1 MAAAKEK
8 RVPKWYFDE
17 VFSMGVLFR
26 KKTRTRKTSAVDKIG
41 KRAKIHYVEIF
52 GIFEIFFFIFIA
64 SLCIVELFL
73 KLLSLGNWILQRLFL
88 RSFLPSFTDLQI
100 IRRESTNLSSHLTY
114 LYRSQTWRIIYQNIG
129 TFSLHS
135 NLAVKLR
142 FQHACTKELRP
153 ILERRPWYDT
163 WTPSKI
169 SYRNF
174 KKWNLTY

>member
-26 KKTRTRKTSAVDKIG
+26 KKTRTRKTFSAVDKIG
-41 KRAKIHYVEIF
+41 KREKTHYVEIF
-52 GIFEIFFFIFIA
+52 GIFEISFFIFIA
-64 SLCIVELFL
+64 SLCIFELFL
-73 KLLSLGNWILQRLFL
+73 KLLSFGNWILQRLFL

-100 IRRESTNLSSHLTY
+100 STNLSSHLTY
-114 LYRSQTWRIIYQNIG
+114 LNRLQTWRIIYQNIG
-129 TFSLHS
+129 TFSHHS

-142 FQHACTKELRP
+142 FQHACTKELKP

-169 SYRNF
+169 AYRNF